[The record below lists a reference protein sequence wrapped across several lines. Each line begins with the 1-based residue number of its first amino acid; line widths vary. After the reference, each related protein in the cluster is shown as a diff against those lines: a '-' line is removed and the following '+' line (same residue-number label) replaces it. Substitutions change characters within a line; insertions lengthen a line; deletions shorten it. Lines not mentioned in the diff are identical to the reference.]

1 MSSPARTGE
10 GELQQLI
17 QLQRSRLRP
26 TELLNVDTVLEEV
39 IQALVTKPLR
49 WAPSFFI
56 AIIAF
61 LLLILRLQLNN
72 VEFKLNNVTETE
84 TAPLLFTYSRRRH
97 LE

>member
-1 MSSPARTGE
+1 MSSFPFSSEKNIQRVISSRTGE

-49 WAPSFFI
+49 WAPSFF
-56 AIIAF
+56 
-61 LLLILRLQLNN
+61 
-72 VEFKLNNVTETE
+72 
-84 TAPLLFTYSRRRH
+84 
-97 LE
+97 

>member
-1 MSSPARTGE
+1 MASPARTGEGELQQLIQLEIIECRLCLSAMKKIFKISSPARTGE

-56 AIIAF
+56 
-61 LLLILRLQLNN
+61 
-72 VEFKLNNVTETE
+72 
-84 TAPLLFTYSRRRH
+84 
-97 LE
+97 

>member
-1 MSSPARTGE
+1 MTSPARTGE

-49 WAPSFFI
+49 WAA
-56 AIIAF
+56 AIIF
-61 LLLILRLQLNN
+61 YGNNCLFYYYCHQPYPSGPSQLSTFN
-72 VEFKLNNVTETE
+72 L
-84 TAPLLFTYSRRRH
+84 
-97 LE
+97 